1 MVYAVTRSLIC
12 DGESQSKR
20 RAELSAMLTR
30 MLLNVVVGEPY
41 SVTCLA
47 ALDFSIHSGTSM
59 ESLLR
64 GLRGVESES
73 QCRVDACRRHR

>member
-1 MVYAVTRSLIC
+1 MYAVTRSLIC
-12 DGESQSKR
+12 ERGRQPTR
-20 RAELSAMLTR
+20 CAELSAMLTW
-30 MLLNVVVGEPY
+30 MLLKVVAGDPY

-47 ALDFSIHSGTSM
+47 VLDFSIHSGTSM

-73 QCRVDACRRHR
+73 QRRVDACRSCR